1 MVIPWVS
8 HIIVEIP
15 KIKYEC
21 KNIHFD
27 IDPVTTDSKEEIVV
41 ILYYYKT
48 LALYEFQ
55 FTTIY

>member
-41 ILYYYKT
+41 IL
-48 LALYEFQ
+48 
-55 FTTIY
+55 